1 MGVYTLKSSLFVF
14 LVQIFLITGFKACI
28 FATACI
34 KLVFLKL
41 ADSYIYVCVHI
52 CIIHIHSYCIYN
64 IYMCLCIY
72 IYKDASEVIKGC
84 YLFRLFLS
92 ITSVCVLVFD
102 DFCGQNG
109 GGVNLF
115 SVC

>member
-1 MGVYTLKSSLFVF
+1 M
-14 LVQIFLITGFKACI
+14 
-28 FATACI
+28 
-34 KLVFLKL
+34 
-41 ADSYIYVCVHI
+41 CV
-52 CIIHIHSYCIYN
+52 
-64 IYMCLCIY
+64 CIY